1 MPQFEFANFIPQM
14 AWLALVFAVLY
25 FGVVTPTLPKLGRVV
40 QAREDK
46 ISGDISAADV
56 AKSHADT
63 VAAEYAAQIA
73 ASQNAARAAIAQA
86 KAGSAQAV
94 ATKLGNTDAELKAK
108 ADVAHSQ
115 LELARTSAL
124 AEIEAV
130 VAETAADIV
139 HKLTGIRP
147 ASDAATLAA
156 NAAFGRN

>member
-14 AWLALVFAVLY
+14 AWLALVFAILY

-46 ISGDISAADV
+46 ISGDISAADA

-63 VAAEYAAQIA
+63 VATDYAAQIA
-73 ASQNAARAAIAQA
+73 ASQNAARAAITKA
-86 KAGSAQAV
+86 KADSAQAV
-94 ATKLGNTDAELKAK
+94 AAKLGKTDAELKAK
-108 ADVAHSQ
+108 AEAAQAQ
-115 LELARTSAL
+115 LETARTSAL

-147 ASDAATLAA
+147 ASDAASSAA
-156 NAAFGRN
+156 SSAFQRS